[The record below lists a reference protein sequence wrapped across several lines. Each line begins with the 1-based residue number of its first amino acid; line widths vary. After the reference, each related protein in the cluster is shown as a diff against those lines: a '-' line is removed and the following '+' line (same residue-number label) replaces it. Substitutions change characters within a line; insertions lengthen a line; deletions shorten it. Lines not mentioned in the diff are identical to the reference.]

1 MKTKDEKQF
10 KKLIM
15 ERAMQIA
22 EVDMEKNLPSE
33 EMPELPKDDTAAN
46 KDVSNFEMRFDK
58 LKATVQSMFNS
69 INNAQELE
77 QVLSYMID
85 EFKYV
90 TDSAKLTAIRK
101 VLAAKSKTDIQK

>member
-22 EVDMEKNLPSE
+22 EVDIEKDLAALDAS
-33 EMPELPKDDTAAN
+33 KDDTVN
-46 KDVSNFEMRFDK
+46 KDVTNFEMRFEK
-58 LKATVQSMFNS
+58 LKSTVQSMFNS

-101 VLAAKSKTDIQK
+101 VLAAKSKVDTQK